1 MNLGGRWGIGC
12 SISTEIRKG
21 KVWSDWTQF
30 KGKMCPEEYSAE
42 LITQVLSLNFDLRKD
57 LVIYLPFPLEISLS
71 NFKHVEDGYILKQS
85 YWQST

>member
-1 MNLGGRWGIGC
+1 
-12 SISTEIRKG
+12 
-21 KVWSDWTQF
+21 
-30 KGKMCPEEYSAE
+30 MCPEEYSAE

-85 YWQST
+85 Y